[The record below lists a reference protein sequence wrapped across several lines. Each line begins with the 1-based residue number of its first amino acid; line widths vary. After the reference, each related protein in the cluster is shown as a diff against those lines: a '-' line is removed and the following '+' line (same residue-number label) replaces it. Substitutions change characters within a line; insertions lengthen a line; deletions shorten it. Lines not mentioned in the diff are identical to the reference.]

1 MNRYSKILD
10 KMPREFVLLQG
21 TGCRWRRCEFC
32 DYHSD
37 VSDDPFEVNRAVLE
51 QVTGEY
57 GVLDVINSG
66 SAFELDDRTIEMLRR
81 VIVEK
86 KIHTLWCEMHWM
98 YRNRL
103 EEFRLKIT
111 DNRLQITDLTPS
123 PAGLPLK
130 QGENTSN
137 DTKFV
142 LNLSAGLPLKQGE
155 NTSNDVKFVSN
166 PSAGFSLKQGENMML
181 DYRLQS
187 TDKGLQMSDTA
198 CRVPTIKF
206 RCGIETF
213 DPELRKRWNKGVP
226 ESVTAEEVARYFQ
239 GVCLLCCTEGETRE
253 RIVRDIELARKHFEY
268 FSVNVFCNNTT
279 GIKRD
284 QALVDW
290 FLREVYPTIKD
301 DPRIEVLIDNTD
313 LGVG

>member
-1 MNRYSKILD
+1 MERYSIIRD

-21 TGCRWRRCEFC
+21 TGCRWGRCEFC

-37 VSDDPFEVNRAVLE
+37 VSDDPFEVNRQVLE

-66 SAFELDDRTIEMLRR
+66 SGYELDERTIDLIRR
-81 VIVEK
+81 VVREK
-86 KIHTLWCEMHWM
+86 NIHTLWFEMHWM
-98 YRNRL
+98 YRNKL

-111 DNRLQITDLTPS
+111 EDRFNP
-123 PAGLPLK
+123 LPLS
-130 QGENTSN
+130 QGENTSAIYCLPVSR
-137 DTKFV
+137 DVACCV
-142 LNLSAGLPLKQGE
+142 L
-155 NTSNDVKFVSN
+155 TSEDGGGNNSQLLTFNSQ
-166 PSAGFSLKQGENMML
+166 LL
-181 DYRLQS
+181 
-187 TDKGLQMSDTA
+187 
-198 CRVPTIKF
+198 IKF
-206 RCGIETF
+206 RCGVETF
-213 DPELRKRWNKGVP
+213 DGALRKRWNKGVP
-226 ESVTAEEVARYFQ
+226 EAVTAEDVAKYFQ

-279 GIKRD
+279 KIKRD

-290 FLREVYPTIKD
+290 FVNEVYPTIKD

>member
-1 MNRYSKILD
+1 MERYSIIRD

-21 TGCRWRRCEFC
+21 TGCKWRRCEFC

-66 SAFELDDRTIEMLRR
+66 SAFELDDSTIEMLRR

-98 YRNRL
+98 YRH
-103 EEFRLKIT
+103 RLKEF
-111 DNRLQITDLTPS
+111 
-123 PAGLPLK
+123 GLRI
-130 QGENTSN
+130 
-137 DTKFV
+137 
-142 LNLSAGLPLKQGE
+142 
-155 NTSNDVKFVSN
+155 
-166 PSAGFSLKQGENMML
+166 FSLL
-181 DYRLQS
+181 PAPYSL
-187 TDKGLQMSDTA
+187 L
-198 CRVPTIKF
+198 PTIKF

-213 DPELRKRWNKGVP
+213 DGELRKRWNKGVP
-226 ESVTAEEVARYFQ
+226 EGVTAEEVAQYFQ

-279 GIKRD
+279 KIKRD
-284 QALVDW
+284 QALVEW
-290 FLREVYPTIKD
+290 FVNEVYPTIKD

>member
-1 MNRYSKILD
+1 MERYSIIRD

-37 VSDDPFEVNRAVLE
+37 VSDDPFEVNRRVLE

-66 SAFELDDRTIEMLRR
+66 SAFELDDRTIELLRR
-81 VIVEK
+81 IIVEK
-86 KIHTLWCEMHWM
+86 NIHTLWCEMHWM

-103 EEFRLKIT
+103 EEFREQITHFVRDFYSARHNEQALSALANRKNIQIT
-111 DNRLQITDLTPS
+111 DNGVQ
-123 PAGLPLK
+123 
-130 QGENTSN
+130 
-137 DTKFV
+137 V
-142 LNLSAGLPLKQGE
+142 
-155 NTSNDVKFVSN
+155 
-166 PSAGFSLKQGENMML
+166 
-181 DYRLQS
+181 
-187 TDKGLQMSDTA
+187 
-198 CRVPTIKF
+198 KF
-206 RCGIETF
+206 RCGVETF

-226 ESVTAEEVARYFQ
+226 EGVTAEEVARYFQ

-279 GIKRD
+279 KIKRD
-284 QALVDW
+284 QALVEW
-290 FLREVYPTIKD
+290 FVSEVYPTIKD